1 MISKKLKVRSI
12 LNALTYLLVNRDV
25 EIVTASSDILSVLPG
40 RIDTPEAA
48 RMIAEVFEMTAAIRS
63 DVASPFR
70 HWTLSAHEV
79 ERVSPYWGDISD
91 TLLDRHGLNEN
102 IHTFLVLRHLDQRKD
117 HIHPLWCRVGMDGS
131 LVRDTMRDCG
141 ITQAVCREVE
151 AKYGPKQLESSVPQ
165 VRSRAP
171 KPGRN
176 RPRTDRAKG
185 GTRKRGGTP
194 AMDSAQLSLD
204 QVWPSEGEM
213 LSYAEFCDRLGK
225 AGIDILLNKGGR
237 TVGVSYSIDGQ
248 KWKASSL
255 GERYQ
260 WASIEPHIRR
270 DVDAAS
276 ISAAGRVRATV
287 ESKPP
292 LPPPKV
298 GVWSGPQNMPSKP
311 AGMPGKALL
320 TLVEDAYARNETIY
334 QRERSRAQREKARP
348 IAGPRDRGMPVP
360 GRGNRGLHK
369 RPHR

>member
-12 LNALTYLLVNRDV
+12 VDALTYLLVNRDV
-25 EIVTASSDILSVLPG
+25 EIVAASGDIMSVLPG
-40 RIDTPEAA
+40 RIDTPDAA
-48 RMIAEVFEMTAAIRS
+48 RMIAEVFEMTASLRP
-63 DVASPFR
+63 DVGSPFR

-79 ERVSPYWGDISD
+79 ESVSPYWGDISD

-131 LVRDTMRDCG
+131 LIRDTMRDCG

-171 KPGRN
+171 KPGGN
-176 RPRTDRAKG
+176 RPRPDRAKG
-185 GTRKRGGTP
+185 GTRRRGGTP
-194 AMDSAQLSLD
+194 AMDSARCSLD
-204 QVWPSEGEM
+204 QVWPKEGEL

-237 TVGVSYSIDGQ
+237 TVGVSYSIEGQ

-276 ISAAGRVRATV
+276 MSAASRVRATV
-287 ESKPP
+287 ESKSP
-292 LPPPKV
+292 LPPPKG
-298 GVWSGPQNMPSKP
+298 GVWSGPRNMPLKP
-311 AGMPGKALL
+311 VGLPGKALL
-320 TLVEDAYARNETIY
+320 ALVEDAYAGQETIY
-334 QRERSRAQREKARP
+334 QRERSRTLREKARP
-348 IAGPRDRGMPVP
+348 YPRPRDHGMPIP
-360 GRGNRGLHK
+360 GSGYRDRHK
-369 RPHR
+369 RPVR